1 MQKEL
6 RLRKDI
12 YLPKKENKLLKNL
25 GQYEKG
31 LIFLEIID
39 ELTLIL
45 KIYISPKKDNKLLM
59 N

>member
-39 ELTLIL
+39 EFTLIL